1 MQIREAGMQVDH
13 PAGARAC
20 AAAIRALL
28 AAAVALDDAALV
40 VPSRC
45 PGWSRLNA
53 LMHVH
58 LGLQDMLLGMVS
70 PAEAEPDVDAATY
83 WRTDPPSND
92 ASADPIDHISF
103 LHRFSTAYN
112 RPRAAV
118 GHLRHT
124 AETVAGAVE
133 RMRPGRV
140 RFQGHVLTTGDFLA
154 TWATELAVHHL
165 DLDLDPGAPGPDPEA
180 LRLARRTAEAL
191 AGSPID
197 AADDVEATLRGWDRV
212 G

>member
-1 MQIREAGMQVDH
+1 MQVEH

-28 AAAVALDDAALV
+28 AAAGRLDDQALLA
-40 VPSRC
+40 PSRC

-58 LGLQDMLLGMVS
+58 LGLQDMLLGVVS
-70 PAEAEPDVDAATY
+70 PTAAEPDVDAASY

-92 ASADPIDHISF
+92 ANAEPIDHIGF
-103 LHRFSTAYN
+103 LHRFSTAYR
-112 RPRAAV
+112 RPRDAV

-133 RMRPGRV
+133 RTGPGRV

-154 TWATELAVHHL
+154 TWATEVAVHHL

-180 LRLARRTAEAL
+180 LRLAQRTAEAL
-191 AGSPID
+191 ADGPID
-197 AADDVEATLRGWDRV
+197 AASDVEATLRGWDRI

>member
-1 MQIREAGMQVDH
+1 MQVEH

-28 AAAVALDDAALV
+28 AAAGQLDDQALLA
-40 VPSRC
+40 PSRC

-58 LGLQDMLLGMVS
+58 LGLQDMLLGVVS
-70 PAEAEPDVDAATY
+70 PTAAEPDVDAASY

-92 ASADPIDHISF
+92 ANSEPIDHIGF
-103 LHRFSTAYN
+103 LHRFSTAYR
-112 RPRAAV
+112 RPRDAV

-124 AETVAGAVE
+124 AETVVGAVE
-133 RMRPGRV
+133 RTGPGRV

-154 TWATELAVHHL
+154 TWATEVAVHHL

-191 AGSPID
+191 AGGPID
-197 AADDVEATLRGWDRV
+197 AASDVEATLRGWDRI

>member
-1 MQIREAGMQVDH
+1 MRVEH
-13 PAGARAC
+13 EPAARAC
-20 AAAIRALL
+20 AAAIRTLL
-28 AAAVALDDAALV
+28 AAADQLDDAALLA
-40 VPSRC
+40 PSRC

-58 LGLQDMLLGMVS
+58 LGLQDMLLGAVT
-70 PAEAEPDVDAATY
+70 PTEAEPDVDAANY

-92 ASADPIDHISF
+92 ANTDPIDHIGF
-103 LHRFSTAYN
+103 LHRFSSAYR
-112 RPRAAV
+112 RPRGAV

-124 AETVAGAVE
+124 AEAVAGAVE
-133 RMRPGRV
+133 RMAPGYV

-165 DLDLDPGAPGPDPEA
+165 DLDLPEDLPGPDPGA
-180 LRLARRTAEAL
+180 LRLARQTAEAL
-191 AGSPID
+191 AGGPIE
-197 AADDVEATLRGWDRV
+197 AAGDTEATLRGWDRI

>member
-1 MQIREAGMQVDH
+1 MQVEH

-28 AAAVALDDAALV
+28 AASGPLDDAALV
-40 VPSRC
+40 EPSRC

-70 PAEAEPDVDAATY
+70 PTDAEPDVDAASY

-92 ASADPIDHISF
+92 ASSDPIDHIGF
-103 LHRFSTAYN
+103 LHRFCTAYR
-112 RPRAAV
+112 RPSAAV

-133 RMRPGRV
+133 RMAPGRI
-140 RFQGHVLTTGDFLA
+140 RFQGHVLSTGDFLA
-154 TWATELAVHHL
+154 TWATEVAVHHL
-165 DLDLDPGAPGPDPEA
+165 DLDLGPEAPGPDLEA

-191 AGSPID
+191 AGGPI
-197 AADDVEATLRGWDRV
+197 AAATDVEATLRGWDRV
-212 G
+212 A